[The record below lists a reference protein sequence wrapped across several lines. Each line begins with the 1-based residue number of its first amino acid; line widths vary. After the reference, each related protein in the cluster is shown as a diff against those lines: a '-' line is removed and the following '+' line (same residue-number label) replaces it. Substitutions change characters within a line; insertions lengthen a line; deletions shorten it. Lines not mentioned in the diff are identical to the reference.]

1 MILQLKSLRFELH
14 QLKTTFTGFSRLS
27 EHLGYLIE
35 GMTDEG
41 QIVGHFEVKKRSFLG
56 ILPSSVIAVVDD
68 AAAPAFL
75 KTHPTPIAA
84 I

>member
-1 MILQLKSLRFELH
+1 MKVRLWVILRSNR
-14 QLKTTFTGFSRLS
+14 
-27 EHLGYLIE
+27 
-35 GMTDEG
+35 
-41 QIVGHFEVKKRSFLG
+41 GHFWG